1 MACSQCE
8 GIEGQF
14 NRAEADRSLRRLRR
28 RGPDRTTRLLLDAL
42 RQACDET
49 SARVAVLLDIG
60 AGVGAIHHEL
70 LEAHVERAIHIDA
83 SSAHLAAAREETVR
97 RGHAGRVE
105 FLSGDFVSIADRV
118 APADLVTLDRVIC
131 CYHDMPRLV
140 RPSAERARRL
150 YGAVYP
156 RGNRWMRTGIA
167 VINVLQRLK
176 GSDFRVFVH
185 EPAAID
191 AVLHAAGLTRRSMR
205 RTLAW
210 EVVVYER
217 R

>member
-1 MACSQCE
+1 M
-8 GIEGQF
+8 
-14 NRAEADRSLRRLRR
+14 RA
-28 RGPDRTTRLLLDAL
+28 
-42 RQACDET
+42 
-49 SARVAVLLDIG
+49 
-60 AGVGAIHHEL
+60 
-70 LEAHVERAIHIDA
+70 
-83 SSAHLAAAREETVR
+83 
-97 RGHAGRVE
+97 
-105 FLSGDFVSIADRV
+105 
-118 APADLVTLDRVIC
+118 
-131 CYHDMPRLV
+131 
-140 RPSAERARRL
+140 
-150 YGAVYP
+150 
-156 RGNRWMRTGIA
+156 GIA